1 MNTSMLNISQDLNK
15 MGGGGGA
22 FGIQSNIQNQYLMPK
37 QILMPL
43 NDIVFKNLLTSI
55 LCLIIL
61 YKMAHNLKE
70 YFFLIWQK

>member
-1 MNTSMLNISQDLNK
+1 
-15 MGGGGGA
+15 
-22 FGIQSNIQNQYLMPK
+22 MPK

-61 YKMAHNLKE
+61 YEMAHNLKE
-70 YFFLIWQK
+70 YFFLIWQINPAIQKNFVIAK